1 LAGLH
6 SVAEEK
12 INRRLL
18 LTPQDNYQVA
28 LDLACEQ
35 LRNSDLNERY
45 AKSGAVFEKSGGGE
59 GLIKLLFLNQT
70 CEIRTPRMEIGYAGS
85 EEEMPVWAKI
95 LILHYL
101 NHSKGLPLSGEWIT
115 FRQLP
120 GGSGYYPAHA
130 KRTLNPLINAFGSN
144 PELLIEAAKPL
155 GGREV
160 LQGDAAVTIFAFPHV
175 PITFILWKGDEEFP
189 PEANVLFDSTITE
202 NLSTEDVEVLCQ
214 MVALKMGKWVMGRGE
229 PTVRPHGK
237 TL

>member
-1 LAGLH
+1 MAGLH
-6 SVAEEK
+6 SVAGEK
-12 INRRLL
+12 INRGLL

-35 LRNSDLNERY
+35 LLNSDLSERS
-45 AKSGAVFEKSGGGE
+45 AKSGAVLEKKESGKE
-59 GLIKLLFLNQT
+59 LIKITFLNQI
-70 CEIRTPRMEIGYAGS
+70 CEIKLPSMEMGCAGS

-101 NHSKGLPLSGEWIT
+101 NHSQGLPLSGKWIT

-144 PELLIEAAKPL
+144 PEFLIEAAKLL
-155 GGREV
+155 GGRAV
-160 LQGDAAVTIFAFPHV
+160 LLGDAAVTIFAFPHV
-175 PITFILWKGDEEFP
+175 PITFILWKGDEEFS

-214 MVALKMGKWVMGRGE
+214 MVALKMKKWAMS
-229 PTVRPHGK
+229 
-237 TL
+237 

>member
-1 LAGLH
+1 MAGLH
-6 SVAEEK
+6 SVAGEK

-35 LRNSDLNERY
+35 LRNADLNERS
-45 AKSGAVFEKSGGGE
+45 AKSGAVLEKRESGKAVFK
-59 GLIKLLFLNQT
+59 ITFLNQV
-70 CEIRTPRMEIGYAGS
+70 CEIQLPSMEMGCAGS

-144 PELLIEAAKPL
+144 PE
-155 GGREV
+155 
-160 LQGDAAVTIFAFPHV
+160 Q
-175 PITFILWKGDEEFP
+175 W
-189 PEANVLFDSTITE
+189 LFDNE
-202 NLSTEDVEVLCQ
+202 NPDCIEQSKKRRTAKRGLRFYVGTGPCACPIKRKSRKEGQ
-214 MVALKMGKWVMGRGE
+214 PRGVA
-229 PTVRPHGK
+229 PTQI
-237 TL
+237 

>member
-1 LAGLH
+1 MANLH
-6 SVAEEK
+6 SLLGEK
-12 INRRLL
+12 GKRIHS

-35 LRNSDLNERY
+35 LRNSDLAERC

-85 EEEMPVWAKI
+85 EEEVPIWAKI
-95 LILHYL
+95 LIIHYL
-101 NHSKGLPLSGEWIT
+101 NRSSGLPLSGQWVT
-115 FRQLP
+115 FRQVP
-120 GGSGYYPAHA
+120 GGSGYYPAYVERA
-130 KRTLNPLINAFGSN
+130 LNPLVRIFGAN
-144 PELLIEAAKPL
+144 PKFLIDAARPF
-155 GGREV
+155 GGWEV
-160 LQGDAAVTIFAFPHV
+160 QQGDAAVTIFAFAHV

-214 MVALKMGKWVMGRGE
+214 MVALKMKKWAMS
-229 PTVRPHGK
+229 
-237 TL
+237 